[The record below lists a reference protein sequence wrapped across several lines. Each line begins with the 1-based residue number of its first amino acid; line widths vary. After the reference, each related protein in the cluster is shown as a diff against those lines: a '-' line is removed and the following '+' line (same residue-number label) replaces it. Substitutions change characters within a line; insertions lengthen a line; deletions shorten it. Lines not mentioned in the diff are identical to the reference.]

1 MLLAIDIGNTNI
13 VLGVFE
19 GSRLKGNWRIATR
32 LSKTS
37 DEYGILILD
46 LFHANRLRADRID
59 GVILSSVVPPLTPI
73 FLETSRRYFHSD
85 PLIVD
90 GAMDTGLINRY
101 EPPRDVGADRIVNA
115 VAAYQYYGGPV
126 IIVDFGTATTF
137 CAVSKKG
144 EYLGGAITPGIT
156 ISSEALFQRASKLP
170 KVELAKPKSVIG
182 QDTVS
187 SMQSGMLYGY
197 AGLVDAMVLRMKKE
211 LGPTAKVIAT
221 GGQARLILSETKTI
235 NEVRPHLTL
244 EGLQLLYERNKKRA
258 RPKRRPVDKT
268 TKP

>member
-13 VLGVFE
+13 VLGVFQ
-19 GSRLKGNWRIATR
+19 GRRLKGNWRIATR
-32 LSKTS
+32 LAKTS
-37 DEYGILILD
+37 DEYGILLLD
-46 LFHANRLRADRID
+46 LFRANDLRADRID

-73 FLETSRRYFHSD
+73 FTEMSLRYFHSD

-90 GAMDTGLINRY
+90 GAMDTGLINQY

-115 VAAYQYYGGPV
+115 VAAYQRYGGPV

-156 ISSEALFQRASKLP
+156 ISAEALFQGASKLP

-197 AGLVDAMVLRMKKE
+197 AGLVDAMVTRMKKE
-211 LGPTAKVIAT
+211 LGPRAKVIAT

-235 NEVRPHLTL
+235 NEVRPFLTL
-244 EGLQLLYERNKKRA
+244 EGLQILYEKNKKRA
-258 RPKRRPVDKT
+258 RRGSIDNTVKT
-268 TKP
+268 